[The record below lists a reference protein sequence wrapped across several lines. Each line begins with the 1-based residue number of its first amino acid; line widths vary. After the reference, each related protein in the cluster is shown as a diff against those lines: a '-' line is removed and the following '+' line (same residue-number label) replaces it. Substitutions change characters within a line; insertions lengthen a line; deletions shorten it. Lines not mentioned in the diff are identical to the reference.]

1 MKFCLSFLFVFS
13 ALNIKLSENFIKYH
27 KNIFIIIKRQYLIFK
42 IKKKEDIPNSY
53 SYSLK
58 IF

>member
-1 MKFCLSFLFVFS
+1 MKFHLPFLFVFII
-13 ALNIKLSENFIKYH
+13 LNFELSENFIKYH
-27 KNIFIIIKRQYLIFK
+27 KNNFIIIKRQYMIFK